1 MKNKQEKYDNKI
13 KKRDKIIKKNIDI
26 KWVIEVTIMSFI
38 ISLALS
44 GGSSTILENVNI
56 LVGLIII
63 VFFILIGVVFDMVGI
78 AVASAD
84 EKPFHS
90 MASKKVHASKI
101 AIKLIKN
108 AEKVSAFCNDVIG
121 DICNIMSGSAGAV
134 VAVAITSRY
143 HIDLVVTSLLVTAV
157 IAPITIGGKA
167 TGKSYA
173 INKSEVIVYRF
184 SKLIHHFIK

>member
-1 MKNKQEKYDNKI
+1 MKKKQEQYDNKI
-13 KKRDKIIKKNIDI
+13 KKRDKVIKKNIDI

-38 ISLALS
+38 ISLILS
-44 GGSSTILENVNI
+44 GGSSAILEDVNI

-63 VFFILIGVVFDMVGI
+63 VFFISIGVVFDMVGI

-90 MASKKVHASKI
+90 MASKKVHTSKI

-134 VAVAITSRY
+134 VAVAIAARY
-143 HIDLVVTSLLVTAV
+143 HIDLVVTSLLVTAF
-157 IAPITIGGKA
+157 IASITIGGKA

-184 SKLIHHFIK
+184 SKLIHRFIK